1 MHDSAD
7 AEAAARRRGSLARGA
22 LSPPRLDGGAAMG
35 QAERVAPQRPAWRLF
50 NALDSRRSRL
60 APALLAR
67 IRMNA
72 TARLPIVEDAQ
83 RNDDALSID
92 LIRRALSTENVG
104 FEIHLFGAVSS
115 TNDVAH
121 RLAEGGAREG
131 TIVLAETQHAGRR
144 RFGRPWFSPER
155 ANLYASVIFRP
166 AIAPSA
172 VPVFTLIASL
182 ALADA
187 VTGEGVP
194 ATVRWPNDVVVAG
207 RRIGGTLATATVSG
221 DVVQHVVLG
230 VGVNLNVS
238 RDALAEAL
246 GPAAAL
252 ATSVREVA
260 GRAVDR
266 NRFAA
271 SLLTRLERWHGLY
284 TGYGSEAVLVAWN
297 QRDAIRGRMVEISQ
311 PDGVRHGRVVG
322 VDPDDRL
329 VLESRPGDR
338 GPVACGE
345 ITTIDGI
352 RAR

>member
-1 MHDSAD
+1 
-7 AEAAARRRGSLARGA
+7 
-22 LSPPRLDGGAAMG
+22 
-35 QAERVAPQRPAWRLF
+35 
-50 NALDSRRSRL
+50 
-60 APALLAR
+60 
-67 IRMNA
+67 MNA
-72 TARLPIVEDAQ
+72 TARLPIVEDAH

-92 LIRRALSTENVG
+92 LIRRALGTRNVG
-104 FEIHLFGAVSS
+104 FEIHLFGVVSS

-121 RLAEGGAREG
+121 RLAEEGAREG
-131 TIVLAETQHAGRR
+131 TVVLAEAQHAGRR

-166 AIAPSA
+166 AIAPA
-172 VPVFTLIASL
+172 AAPVFTMIASL

-207 RRIGGTLATATVSG
+207 RRIGGTLATAAVTR

-238 RDALAEAL
+238 RDALTAGL

-271 SLLTRLERWHGLY
+271 SLLNRLERWHGLY
-284 TGYGSEAVLVAWN
+284 TDYGPEAILVAWN
-297 QRDAIRGRMVEISQ
+297 QRDAVCGRMVEISQ
-311 PDGVRHGRVVG
+311 PEGVRHGRVVR
-322 VDPDDRL
+322 VDADGRL

-338 GPVACGE
+338 RPVAGGE
-345 ITTIDGI
+345 IMAIDGM
-352 RAR
+352 RTR